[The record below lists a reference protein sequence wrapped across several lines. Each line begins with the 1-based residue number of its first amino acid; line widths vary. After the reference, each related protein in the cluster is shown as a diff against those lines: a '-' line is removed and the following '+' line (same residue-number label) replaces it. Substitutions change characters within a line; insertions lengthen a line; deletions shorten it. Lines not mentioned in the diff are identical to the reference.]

1 MPSRRTLLL
10 LAALAPAAALA
21 QAADPAAASRYIAT
35 LAEDAFK
42 TLIGEMSADERAR
55 RLRSFLQRNLDLP
68 GLPQATMGRY
78 WDRLTPTQRSEY
90 LQLFESYLV
99 VAYAP
104 QFAQYPPQGKVTVT
118 GAQAV
123 DGGGVVVNS
132 ESVEPGAQPV
142 KVDWLV
148 VPRQG
153 GWRIADVVAAGISAR
168 ETLKADFTGL
178 VRQNG
183 GNVEALLAAL
193 RKKTSG

>member
-1 MPSRRTLLL
+1 MPSRRALLL
-10 LAALAPAAALA
+10 LVALAPAAAFA

-35 LAEDAFK
+35 LVEDAFK
-42 TLIGEMSADERAR
+42 ALIGAMPADERAR
-55 RLRSFLQRNLDLP
+55 HLRGFLQHNLDVP
-68 GLPQATMGRY
+68 GLPQAAIGRY
-78 WDRLTPTQRSEY
+78 WDRLTPAQRSEY

-104 QFAQYPPQGKVTVT
+104 QFAQYPPDGKVTVT
-118 GAQAV
+118 GALTV
-123 DGGGVVVNS
+123 EGGVVVNS
-132 ESVEPGAQPV
+132 ESVEPGSQPV

-153 GWRIADVVAAGISAR
+153 GWRIADVAAAGISAR

-178 VRQNG
+178 IRQNG
-183 GNVEALLAAL
+183 GSVEALLAAL